1 MFGLADEIKSKL
13 EATEG
18 YSLTWTADD
27 FMEIISNVSECRD
40 YFMKGLSYI
49 KSDDLDK
56 EKLKVWE
63 IKDTTL
69 LGDIIDQGSYKL

>member
-27 FMEIISNVSECRD
+27 FMEVISNVSECRD
-40 YFMKGLSYI
+40 YFMKSLTYMT
-49 KSDDLDK
+49 SDDLNK
-56 EKLKVWE
+56 EKFKVWE
-63 IKDTTL
+63 IKDPKL
-69 LGDIIDQGSYKL
+69 LGDIIDQVERK